1 MVRAWLIIV
10 ALGLCW
16 LGVDIAGAQSLKDIV
31 TESEGGKIP
40 SLREMIPPSDAV
52 TQPQKEGESHP
63 AAPGIP
69 VPEHGPDSTQSM
81 KEGESDRHGTVAPD
95 STPPGDAEHG
105 AAGRVPA
112 PLTAWGFVAWAEDGS
127 RMGGHVRDTQEECEA
142 LLERDR
148 ARYPDWAFSPCVWL
162 RAARPT
168 L

>member
-31 TESEGGKIP
+31 TESEGGRIP
-40 SLREMIPPSDAV
+40 SLPEMIPPADAV
-52 TQPQKEGESHP
+52 TQKEGESHAKP
-63 AAPGIP
+63 EVDSALPGRAS
-69 VPEHGPDSTQSM
+69 GAQ
-81 KEGESDRHGTVAPD
+81 
-95 STPPGDAEHG
+95 AEE
-105 AAGRVPA
+105 GRVPA